1 MYRDPPHYL
10 SRLKTTRTPKRLA
23 FMDVQTVDRKRGG
36 GRVMQ
41 WDCGAMGLTY
51 WTSKNKV
58 RKDELKVHESPKTM
72 WQALDHFCKPSKR
85 VICFTFDLPTQLRTS
100 QALIHLPKMGWHLE
114 TVVLEP
120 GAAWALLRDGK
131 RSLMFCDLKAWTP
144 YEWERVQ
151 NAALGKQGVSHR
163 PLVGDNR
170 GRIMAF
176 NRAQTIREAVL
187 QILTWV
193 EHDDLGPFK
202 PTGSGQ
208 SYSAFRRRYL
218 TDRVLVHDDQERLTA
233 ERLSMWAGRTEAW
246 RHGNISG
253 GPFVELDMRA
263 AYTRIASQCAV
274 PTVAVGR
281 LHKPTVQTVLN
292 ARGTY
297 EYLCHV
303 KVETETPVVPASSG
317 THTFWPTGV
326 FDTWIWTPELD
337 LLSRYATR
345 VQITGAYKYRTGYA
359 LKDFSSYVLA
369 TLDAPLE
376 NNLGLPSLVMKHWS
390 RTLVGRLGLRYRAWI
405 PFSDD
410 GDNDL
415 SMCTFIDY
423 DENTM
428 TDMLCVGK
436 DMLLLGR
443 LEESVESVP
452 QIPAWVMSE
461 CRRRLWET
469 MVDIGLERIVYVDTD
484 SIIVAT
490 GGDRTYERAL
500 IRCHADLWAPKARH
514 TKLQIH
520 GPRNLTTDS
529 DRRMSG
535 LPGNAIQSGPTEY
548 RGEVMRSIKES
559 MRHGQLGTV
568 TTVPRRFMFTAP
580 DIRRKHLPNGQT
592 EAFRIEPK
600 HATEDD
606 I

>member
-1 MYRDPPHYL
+1 
-10 SRLKTTRTPKRLA
+10 
-23 FMDVQTVDRKRGG
+23 
-36 GRVMQ
+36 
-41 WDCGAMGLTY
+41 MGTTY
-51 WTSKNKV
+51 WTAKSKV

-85 VICFTFDLPTQLRTS
+85 VVCFTFDLPTQLRTS

-120 GAAWALLRDGK
+120 GAAWALLKNDK

-144 YEWERVQ
+144 YDWERVQ
-151 NAALGKQGVSHR
+151 NAALGREAVRDR
-163 PLVGDNR
+163 PLVGGDPVR
-170 GRIMAF
+170 TMAF
-176 NRAQTIREAVL
+176 NRCQVVREAVL
-187 QILTWV
+187 QILAWI
-193 EHDDLGPFK
+193 DRDNLGPFK

-208 SYSAFRRRYL
+208 SYSAFRRNYL
-218 TDRVLVHDDQERLTA
+218 TDRILVHDDTARLNA
-233 ERLSMWAGRTEAW
+233 ERCSMWSGRTEAW
-246 RHGNISG
+246 QHGNVAG
-253 GPFVELDMRA
+253 GPFIELDMRA
-263 AYTRIASQCAV
+263 AYARIASECAL

-281 LHKPTVQTVLN
+281 LHKPSVQTVLN
-292 ARGTY
+292 ARGIY

-303 KVETETPVVPASSG
+303 RVDTETPVVPVSSG
-317 THTFWPTGV
+317 QHTFWPVGV
-326 FDTWIWTPELD
+326 FQTWVWTPEVD
-337 LLSRYATR
+337 LLNKYATR
-345 VQITGAYKYRTGYA
+345 VRITGAYKYRVAPA
-359 LKDFSSYVLA
+359 LKDFSSYVLSV
-369 TLDAPLE
+369 LDAPPE
-376 NNLGLPSLVMKHWS
+376 THLGLPALVMKHWS

-410 GDNDL
+410 NDPDL

-428 TDMLCVGK
+428 TDMLCVGN

-484 SIIVAT
+484 SIIIAT
-490 GGDRTYERAL
+490 NGDRAYERAVV
-500 IRCHADLWAPKARH
+500 RRHTDLWSPKARH

-520 GPRNLTTDS
+520 GPRNLTTDT

-568 TTVPRRFMFTAP
+568 TTVPRKFMFTAP
-580 DIRRKHLPNGQT
+580 DIRRKHLPNGRT
-592 EAFRIEPK
+592 EAFRIGSK
-600 HATEDD
+600 HVTEDD
-606 I
+606 T